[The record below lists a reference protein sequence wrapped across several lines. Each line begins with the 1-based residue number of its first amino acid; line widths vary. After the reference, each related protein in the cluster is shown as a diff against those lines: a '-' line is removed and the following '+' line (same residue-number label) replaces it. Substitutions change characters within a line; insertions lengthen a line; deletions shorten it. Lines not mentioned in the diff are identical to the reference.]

1 MERRTLIKALLMLTF
16 MICGMKGIKTIA
28 AENRWDN
35 LITEISA
42 EKKKTITNSNPT
54 MIVDIPGRWKNNI
67 LKEVLL

>member
-16 MICGMKGIKTIA
+16 MICGMKVEKTIA

-42 EKKKTITNSNPT
+42 GKKTQLPILN
-54 MIVDIPGRWKNNI
+54 DIEAQENNL
-67 LKEVLL
+67 LKIKLL

>member
-16 MICGMKGIKTIA
+16 MICGMKVEKTIA

-42 EKKKTITNSNPT
+42 EKKTIYPNFDDTRALENNNL
-54 MIVDIPGRWKNNI
+54 KND
-67 LKEVLL
+67 VL

>member
-1 MERRTLIKALLMLTF
+1 
-16 MICGMKGIKTIA
+16 MICGMKVEKTIA

-42 EKKKTITNSNPT
+42 VKERTITNSISTEVERP
-54 MIVDIPGRWKNNI
+54 RALENNI

>member
-16 MICGMKGIKTIA
+16 MICGMKVEKTIA

-42 EKKKTITNSNPT
+42 VKERTITNSISTEVERP
-54 MIVDIPGRWKNNI
+54 RALENNI

>member
-1 MERRTLIKALLMLTF
+1 
-16 MICGMKGIKTIA
+16 MICGMKVEKTIA

-42 EKKKTITNSNPT
+42 EKKKTITNLIST
-54 MIVDIPGRWKNNI
+54 IVDNPGRWKNNI

>member
-16 MICGMKGIKTIA
+16 MICGMKVEKTIT

-42 EKKKTITNSNPT
+42 EKERTITNSKST
-54 MIVDIPGRWKNNI
+54 EVDNPGRWKNNI

>member
-16 MICGMKGIKTIA
+16 MICGMKVEKTIA

-42 EKKKTITNSNPT
+42 ETKKTITNFEP
-54 MIVDIPGRWKNNI
+54 RALENNN

>member
-1 MERRTLIKALLMLTF
+1 MRRRTLIKALLMLTF

-42 EKKKTITNSNPT
+42 ERETIYPYFENTRALENNFL
-54 MIVDIPGRWKNNI
+54 KND
-67 LKEVLL
+67 VL

>member
-42 EKKKTITNSNPT
+42 EKEKTITNFEP
-54 MIVDIPGRWKNNI
+54 RALENNI
-67 LKEVLL
+67 FKKVLL

>member
-16 MICGMKGIKTIA
+16 MICGMKVEKTIA

-42 EKKKTITNSNPT
+42 EKKKTITNFEP
-54 MIVDIPGRWKNNI
+54 RALENNI